1 MTTYSLTTF
10 RVRLKVQDTGP
21 IRQTS
26 GPAESEA
33 ILRSIYA
40 GLDGDQEHFA
50 VLAVNGQ
57 NQVIGYKVLSSG
69 GMGYAHVDQKLLWR
83 AALALGG
90 VALII
95 AHNHPSGNPMPSPED
110 RALTQTIKEAA
121 KLLDYRLLDHI
132 ILGEGSSYYSF
143 ANSEIL

>member
-10 RVRLKVQDTGP
+10 KVRLKVQEAGP

-26 GPAESEA
+26 SPSESEA

-40 GLDGDQEHFA
+40 GLDSDQEHFS
-50 VLAVNGQ
+50 VLALNGQ
-57 NQVIGYKVLSSG
+57 NQVVGYKVLSSG

-83 AALALGG
+83 AALVLGG
-90 VALII
+90 VALIV

-110 RALTQTIKEAA
+110 RMLTQTMKKAA
-121 KLLDYRLLDHI
+121 ELLDYKLLDHI
-132 ILGEGSSYYSF
+132 ILGDDRHYSF
-143 ANSEIL
+143 RNSGIL